1 MLSGSSPVNV
11 EIPNGETPTTVNLA
25 AIVQAENESIWNR
38 DMSSKLIILIVR
50 ILHKVRIILEF
61 RRITQN

>member
-61 RRITQN
+61 RRE